1 VFELETAKGGAIVAV
16 QDVWVDLDRMVE
28 PLSSIALLVQT
39 RVDAGKVVHTREMVR
54 VASDPLQVVVLGH
67 LNSTL
72 FLHGVALDEPEFSI
86 LEGLLPHLGPLTG
99 DDLNHN
105 KLAAFLIFR
114 SKCLIFFVF
123 HHVYDFTPPCP

>member
-1 VFELETAKGGAIVAV
+1 
-16 QDVWVDLDRMVE
+16 
-28 PLSSIALLVQT
+28 
-39 RVDAGKVVHTREMVR
+39 
-54 VASDPLQVVVLGH
+54 LGH

>member
-1 VFELETAKGGAIVAV
+1 MFELETAKGGAIVAV